1 MEPGKLA
8 SLTDARAPAA
18 SRSRPIDSPL
28 TEGPDTTMIETT
40 TAPNGATRTIATR
53 RYSLSRDEVLALRD
67 QGNIIPIYREIMADL
82 ETPVSAYLK
91 VAEGPHS
98 FLLESVE
105 GGTTLARYSFLG
117 SDPYLV
123 VRLEDGIANVNQGGY
138 KQSVPYEDP
147 LVALQQFLAP
157 YRAVHVEGLPRF
169 LGGAVGYLSY
179 EAVRYFEELP
189 VAPENPNAFP
199 DGVFIFVDTML
210 VFDHL
215 ERKIKVVSHVH
226 VDDDT
231 PVERSYQEAVERIER
246 LAGRLEHGAAVVPT
260 GDRPLSDLSVR
271 DRARHNMGRDRYNT
285 MIERAKEY
293 IQAGDIFQVVLSQ
306 RIEVETGIHP
316 FTLYRAL
323 RTVNPS
329 PFMFYLQLG
338 DEQIVGASPEALIR
352 LDGRTLT
359 THPIAGTRRRG
370 QDEAEDLRLEAE
382 LLGDEKERAEHVMLV
397 DLARNDIGRVATPG
411 TVDAPV
417 LLTTERFSH
426 VIHLVS
432 HVTGEIRA
440 DLSAVDALRACFPAG
455 TVSGAPK
462 IRAMEIIA
470 ELEQDRRGFYS
481 GCVGYLAYS
490 GNMDMALAL
499 RTVAVRDGTVIM
511 QAGGGIVYDSTAD
524 FEYQETLNKMGA
536 GLRAIEVAEQIERD
550 ARARRAIDAREAEA
564 RA

>member
-1 MEPGKLA
+1 M
-8 SLTDARAPAA
+8 
-18 SRSRPIDSPL
+18 ID
-28 TEGPDTTMIETT
+28 TT
-40 TAPNGATRTIATR
+40 TAPTSAMRTTLPR
-53 RYSLSRDEVLALRD
+53 RYSLTLDEVVALRD
-67 QGNIIPIYREIMADL
+67 QGNVIPVYREIMADL

-123 VRLEDGIANVNQGGY
+123 VRLEDGIAHANQAGY
-138 KQSVPYEDP
+138 KQSVPYDDP

-157 YRAVHVEGLPRF
+157 YRAVHVEGLPLF

-189 VAPENPNAFP
+189 VAPDNPNPFP
-199 DGVFIFVDTML
+199 DGVFIFVDSML

-226 VDDDT
+226 VDDAT
-231 PVERSYQEAVERIER
+231 PIERSYDEAVERIER
-246 LAGRLEHGAAVVPT
+246 LAGRLERGIAAAPT
-260 GDRPLSDLSVR
+260 GDQPLSDLAVG
-271 DRARHNMGRDRYNT
+271 DRARHNMGREQYNA

-382 LLGDEKERAEHVMLV
+382 LLADEKERAEHVMLV

-411 TVDAPV
+411 TVDVPV

-462 IRAMEIIA
+462 IRAMEIVA

-499 RTVAVRDGTVIM
+499 RTVAVRDGRVIM

-536 GLRAIEVAEQIERD
+536 SLRAIEVAEQIERD
-550 ARARRAIDAREAEA
+550 ARTRRAEA